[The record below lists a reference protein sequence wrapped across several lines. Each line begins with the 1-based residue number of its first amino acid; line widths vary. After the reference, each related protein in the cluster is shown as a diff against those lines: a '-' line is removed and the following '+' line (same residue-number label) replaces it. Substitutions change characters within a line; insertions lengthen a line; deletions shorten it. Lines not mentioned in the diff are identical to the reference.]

1 MSKINNVRLPNAA
14 RADYDPQQFNQ
25 LVRSLEQV
33 ILQLNGNYT
42 PTTTE
47 DQAGALRWFTA
58 APGAAGFTANTRGGQ
73 LISGTSAPFA
83 MLMSNVDQTSA
94 GITSENLISFDIV
107 PVSNGIYIEN
117 NTRIK
122 VPAAGHYF
130 VSFSIQVSNRG
141 NTAAEFEVWAK
152 DTGTNFP
159 LSNTRFD
166 IPARKSGSIWSHIV
180 PAVSGVFSV
189 SNPATDYLEIAWWSN
204 SADVF
209 LEHYGVGT
217 NPARPEIPSIILAMA
232 FVSSTAIGGSP
243 TVNATVNLSSVR
255 ATASL
260 GAASAGPAIFITPAS
275 IAANASAGS
284 PSVSGNANFALSG
297 VGTFGYAGLV
307 SIPDEE
313 AVTLTGVSAQVAAPQ
328 AYFMGLSQSF
338 NILYAVSSDPDMAG
352 VTSGSSDIAFSW
364 PTAFF
369 SSFTPT
375 IGQSVR
381 FSVLSSTDPVLSG
394 NVLGGISLNNLLYSN
409 PNKPEF
415 TIKDVYYVT
424 QGSST
429 FAYWVID
436 SGQVATSTASINTGQ
451 YAGTALSAKFFTGV
465 GATGAVNAP
474 SVTIT

>member
-1 MSKINNVRLPNAA
+1 MSKITSVRLPNSVGPE
-14 RADYDPQQFNQ
+14 YSPQQFNQ
-25 LVRSLEQV
+25 LVRSIEQ
-33 ILQLNGNYT
+33 IIFQLNSNYT

-47 DQAGALRWFTA
+47 DQAGALRWFSA

-141 NTAAEFEVWAK
+141 NNAAEFEVWAK

-180 PAVSGVFSV
+180 PAVAGVFSV
-189 SNPATDYLEIAWWSN
+189 SNPATDYLEIAWWSGSPN
-204 SADVF
+204 VY
-209 LEHYGVGT
+209 LEHYGAGT

-243 TVNATVNLSSVR
+243 TVNATVNLSSVS

-260 GAASAGPAIFITPAS
+260 GTASAGPAIFVPS
-275 IAANASAGS
+275 GSVIANSSVGTS
-284 PSVSGNANFALSG
+284 SVSGEANLALSG

-313 AVTLTGVSAQVAAPQ
+313 TVTLTGVSAQVAAPQ
-328 AYFMGLSQSF
+328 AYFMGLSQNF
-338 NILYAVSSDPDMAG
+338 NVAYFVSSDPDMML

-364 PTAFF
+364 STQSFNSFNPTV
-369 SSFTPT
+369 
-375 IGQSVR
+375 GQSVR
-381 FSVLSSTDPVLSG
+381 FYILSSLDPVLSG
-394 NVLGGISLNNLLYSN
+394 NVLGGISLNDLLYDN

-415 TIKDVYYVT
+415 TIKDVYYVPS
-424 QGSST
+424 GS
-429 FAYWVID
+429 FWFVYWVID

-451 YAGTALSAKFFTGV
+451 YSGTALSAKFFTGV